1 MKENLTEKVGQPKK
15 SRTGL
20 KIALAAGAI
29 GIGATYGVGKYL
41 EQKYVPDFSNGS
53 DVDQVLESFIKI
65 IAPAYDN

>member
-20 KIALAAGAI
+20 KIALAGAI
-29 GIGATYGVGKYL
+29 GLGATYGVGKYL